1 MSGERVN
8 NLEDN
13 TNEKYAERKNDLN
26 GKTLGSGRYIEGKNT
41 SEEKSNM
48 KDKSTLHRKYAKWM
62 LKMLC
67 REDVLKNKQ

>member
-13 TNEKYAERKNDLN
+13 TNEKYAERKNDMN

-41 SEEKSNM
+41 SEERGPLQDEN
-48 KDKSTLHRKYAKWM
+48 TLHKKCAR
-62 LKMLC
+62 
-67 REDVLKNKQ
+67 

>member
-13 TNEKYAERKNDLN
+13 TNEKYAERKNDMN

-41 SEEKSNM
+41 PKEK
-48 KDKSTLHRKYAKWM
+48 KYY
-62 LKMLC
+62 
-67 REDVLKNKQ
+67 EG